1 MKICLIGNYLLTR
14 SAYVSALS
22 QIDGIDSVV
31 DFESISECWD
41 FLENSITDAIL
52 IDVEL
57 TEDEITTIREMKMKF
72 KSIKFIIMA
81 QQNEVLEVL
90 ALGATYVLKDLKMEE
105 FVRVI
110 ATTLKG
116 NLFIASDIVDLITS
130 VFQDQITRQHN
141 IKSYRLTEREKEIL
155 TLVAKGLSNTEI
167 GKELF
172 LSAFTVKNYVSKI
185 IEKLEVKTRTQAT
198 AKAIQYGLVK

>member
-22 QIDGIDSVV
+22 QIDGIDSVI
-31 DFESISECWD
+31 DFGSISECWE
-41 FLENSITDAIL
+41 FLENSITDAVL

-185 IEKLEVKTRTQAT
+185 IEKMEVKDRTQAV
-198 AKAIQYGLVK
+198 AKAIQCGLV

>member
-31 DFESISECWD
+31 DFGSISECWE
-41 FLENSITDAIL
+41 FLENSITDAVL

-185 IEKLEVKTRTQAT
+185 IEKMEVKDRTQAV
-198 AKAIQYGLVK
+198 AKAIQCGLV

>member
-31 DFESISECWD
+31 DFGSISECWE
-41 FLENSITDAIL
+41 FLENSITDAVL

-57 TEDEITTIREMKMKF
+57 TDDEITTIREMKMKF

-185 IEKLEVKTRTQAT
+185 IEKMEVKDRTQAV
-198 AKAIQYGLVK
+198 AKAIQCGLV